1 MNQTPSP
8 TTACAQAARELAYR
22 RWRPAAAPETA
33 VGAAE
38 APSPASVLALHR
50 WRPPADPQPVITAPQ
65 ASPDTGASA
74 NVAALAACAVLA
86 ALIRSARGA
95 GGPPA
100 PAESQ
105 AAVARPQDDDWAVWL
120 LGGIA
125 AVTALLLLCS
135 PAARRNW
142 GLVAGLGCVALAA
155 FGPLG

>member
-22 RWRPAAAPETA
+22 RWRPTAAPEAAADTA
-33 VGAAE
+33 PL
-38 APSPASVLALHR
+38 PSPASALALHR
-50 WRPPADPQPVITAPQ
+50 WRPQVEPKLAAAPPQ
-65 ASPDTGASA
+65 ADSDTDAWA
-74 NVAALAACAVLA
+74 NLAALTGLAALAG
-86 ALIRSARGA
+86 LIRSARCA
-95 GGPPA
+95 GGPQAMP
-100 PAESQ
+100 ESRT
-105 AAVARPQDDDWAVWL
+105 AVARPQDDDWAAWL
-120 LGGIA
+120 LGGVA